1 MAWETQRTP
10 FYYSPFTIHCSLFTA
25 FPFPWSVELF
35 RATFPAAWA
44 ASVATGDTTTI
55 SRILADD
62 FVGIDPQGK
71 SYDKAEMI
79 RDTKNAPK
87 YFRSNKLDDVK
98 IRFFGDTAVAQGSET
113 WERQN
118 GQRGQFVWTDTWI
131 RRKGVWQIVAA
142 EDLIVLAPVPAP
154 NKP

>member
-1 MAWETQRTP
+1 MKTLTVCLLALLLVSSALAQKPLKKQFSAESYIRE
-10 FYYSPFTIHCSLFTA
+10 S
-25 FPFPWSVELF
+25 E
-35 RATFPAAWA
+35 AAWA
-44 ASVATGDTTTI
+44 ASVATGDTAAV

-62 FVGIDPQGK
+62 FVGVDPDGK
-71 SYDKAEMI
+71 SYDKAEMV

-98 IRFFGDTAVAQGSET
+98 IRFYGDTAVAQGSET

-142 EDLIVLAPVPAP
+142 EDLIVLAPVATPS
-154 NKP
+154 KP

>member
-1 MAWETQRTP
+1 MKTL
-10 FYYSPFTIHCSLFTA
+10 TICLLALLLVSFSFAQKPSKKQLLA
-25 FPFPWSVELF
+25 ESYIRKSE
-35 RATFPAAWA
+35 AAWA
-44 ASVATGDTTTI
+44 TSVATGDASVV

-62 FVGIDPQGK
+62 FVGIDPNGK
-71 SYDKAEMI
+71 SYNKDEMV

-113 WERQN
+113 WERQD
-118 GQRGQFVWTDTWI
+118 GKRGQFVWTDTWI

-142 EDLIVLAPVPAP
+142 EDLTVLAPVSAP
-154 NKP
+154 GKP